1 MRRFKCHSQMDVP
14 WPPCTAL
21 RNRSIPTQNNV
32 TVYPFSGKGWA
43 NRINFVS
50 DSGACRI
57 LSSHFRFAVQQLVN
71 GIQLARMTT
80 TKRFI
85 RPVLSPAVSSLV
97 VRVNHNW

>member
-1 MRRFKCHSQMDVP
+1 MSPGLHSALYDTVASQLRIMS
-14 WPPCTAL
+14 PCILLAVRVGPIAST
-21 RNRSIPTQNNV
+21 
-32 TVYPFSGKGWA
+32 
-43 NRINFVS
+43 FVS
-50 DSGACRI
+50 DKSACRV
-57 LSSHFRFAVQQLVN
+57 LSSHFRCAVQQLVN